1 MHRPLGSSSTPE
13 RSDTPNVRATPGNGA
28 DAEHRLWHATALR
41 DLPAALDVQLDDGLS
56 TAEVSA
62 RRARHG
68 SNVLTRRR
76 GPGPLRR
83 MAMQF
88 HQPLVYILLVAGALT
103 AWLKAP
109 VDAAVIMG
117 VVLLNAIIGY
127 VQEARALAAIDALSQ
142 ALHNE
147 ATVLRDGVRGR
158 VDAAEL
164 VPGDVVFLEA
174 GDRVPADLRLVRVRE
189 FAADESA
196 LTGESLPSEKRADDE
211 PLATDASLGD
221 RVNMAYAS
229 TLVTRGN
236 ATAVVVG
243 IGDATEIGKIS
254 HLLATAQPLATPLTR
269 RIEHFSRIL
278 LAVILVVA
286 GALFAIGMARGEPI
300 LDMLLAAVALAVSA
314 IPEGLP
320 AALTI
325 TLAIGVGRMA
335 RRRAIVRRL
344 PAVEA
349 LGSTTVIGSDKTGTL
364 TQNAM
369 TVQRVVAG
377 GEHFEVSG
385 LGYAPE
391 GDLLHRGAPVR
402 PDEHPVLAECLRAG
416 VLCNDAV
423 VRPDEEGRWRV
434 TGDPTE
440 GALVV
445 SARKGG
451 FDLEALSLDYPR
463 VDAIPFE
470 SERQYMATLHA
481 ATPGGDGA
489 RARLVYVKGAA
500 ERVVERCRDRLD
512 ASGGRAPL
520 DVAAIEGT
528 TDALAREGLRVLA
541 FARAELPAGT
551 DVISHDDL
559 QGLTFLG
566 LQGMMDPP
574 RAEALRA
581 VQDCHTAGIRVKM
594 ITGDHATT
602 ALAIAERLGL
612 GGPLG
617 PQHADASH
625 LPPPQVVT
633 GAELAA
639 TPDDFVPD
647 LVEKTTVFA
656 RVAPE
661 QKLRIVRALQHRGH
675 VVAMTGDGVNDAPAL
690 RRADIG
696 VAMGITGTE
705 VSREAADMVLTDDNF
720 ASIAAAVEEGR
731 GVFDNIVKFITWTL
745 PTNVGEGLVIIS
757 AVATG
762 SALPVL
768 PLHILWINMTTAV
781 LLGLTLAFEPKEP
794 GLMTRPPRRP
804 DAPLMTGAL
813 VERMLLVGL
822 ILVAGSYGLFQW
834 ELGRGSSLEV
844 ARTTAVNVFVIG
856 ELFYLFNCRSLTAS
870 YWSLQLFSNRWMM
883 MGVALMLVAQ
893 LAFVYLT
900 PFNLLFRSAPVD
912 AISWLFVVGVG
923 LTINFA
929 VTVEKA
935 IRRRYASS

>member
-1 MHRPLGSSSTPE
+1 MPHDSGTTTPAST
-13 RSDTPNVRATPGNGA
+13 RA
-28 DAEHRLWHATALR
+28 WHALAGQ
-41 DLPAALDVQLDDGLS
+41 AVAEQLGVRLEHGL
-56 TAEVSA
+56 AGPEVVK
-62 RRARHG
+62 RRAAHG
-68 SNVLTRRR
+68 DNVLTQRQ
-76 GPGPLRR
+76 GAGPLKRL
-83 MAMQF
+83 ALQF
-88 HQPLVYILLVAGALT
+88 HQPLVYILLVAGAVT

-109 VDAAVIMG
+109 VDAAVIIG
-117 VVLLNAIIGY
+117 VVVVNAIIGF
-127 VQEARALAAIDALSQ
+127 VQESRAIAAINALST

-174 GDRVPADLRLVRVRE
+174 GDRVPADVRLLRARE
-189 FAADESA
+189 LATDESA
-196 LTGESLPSEKRADDE
+196 LTGESVPAEKDAADTPLPA
-211 PLATDASLGD
+211 DASLGD
-221 RVNMAYAS
+221 RHNMAYAS

-236 ATAVVVG
+236 ATAVVVA

-254 HLLATAQPLATPLTR
+254 HLLATAEPLATPLTR
-269 RIEHFSRIL
+269 RIEHFSGIL
-278 LAVILVVA
+278 LTAILVLA
-286 GALFAIGMARGEPI
+286 FAVFGIGMFRGQPM
-300 LDMLLAAVALAVSA
+300 LDTLLAAVALAVAA

-364 TQNAM
+364 TQNEM

-377 GEHFEVSG
+377 GVPYDVTG
-385 LGYAPE
+385 LGYDPAGE
-391 GDLLHRGAPVR
+391 LLSHGATALV
-402 PDEHPVLAECLRAG
+402 DDHPVLAECLRAG
-416 VLCNDAV
+416 ALCNDAV

-440 GALVV
+440 AALVV
-445 SARKGG
+445 AARKGG
-451 FDLEALSLDYPR
+451 FEPEPLALDYPR

-481 ATPGGDGA
+481 YSDGA
-489 RARLVYVKGAA
+489 GSGMRLLYVKGAA
-500 ERVVERCRDRLD
+500 ERVVERCRDALD
-512 ASGGRAPL
+512 ASGQRVPI
-520 DVAAIEGT
+520 DVAAIEAT
-528 TDALAREGLRVLA
+528 TDALARQGLRVLA
-541 FARAELPAGT
+541 FARAEPAAGIA
-551 DVISHDDL
+551 DIGHDDL
-559 QGLTFLG
+559 HDLTFLG

-581 VQDCHTAGIRVKM
+581 VQECHAAGVRVKM

-602 ALAIAERLGL
+602 AVAIAEQLGL
-612 GGPLG
+612 GAPLG
-617 PQHADASH
+617 ASGEQVVH
-625 LPPPQVVT
+625 QAPLQVVT

-639 TPDDFVPD
+639 TPDDLVPE
-647 LVEKTTVFA
+647 LVEQTTVFA

-696 VAMGITGTE
+696 IAMGITGTE

-745 PTNVGEGLVIIS
+745 PTNVGEGLAILF

-768 PLHILWINMTTAV
+768 PVHILWINMTTAV

-794 GLMTRPPRRP
+794 GLMARAPRRP
-804 DAPLMTGAL
+804 DAPLLTGVL
-813 VERMLLVGL
+813 MERMLLVGL
-822 ILVAGSYGLFQW
+822 MLVAGAYGLFQW
-834 ELGRGSSLEV
+834 ELARGTSMEA

-870 YWSLQLFSNRWMM
+870 FWSLGFFSNRWLLL
-883 MGVALMLVAQ
+883 GVGTMIVVQ
-893 LAFVYLT
+893 LAFVYL
-900 PFNLLFRSAPVD
+900 PAMNQLFRSAPVD
-912 AISWLFVVGVG
+912 GISWLLVVGVG
-923 LTINFA
+923 LCIN
-929 VTVEKA
+929 TVIVAEKG
-935 IRRRYASS
+935 IRRRLGMAM